1 MTTGTNNFLPFI
13 VKIILIQLALAFLT
27 LVAAKTQSLTHL
39 SFNSTLQLISYLSS
53 GLQKLLRY
61 FNGAGIVAFF
71 RIPLIWFGAGW
82 SSVSPTNSVLFTED
96 WKAALSPIS
105 AIKLVLSFFE

>member
-39 SFNSTLQLISYLSS
+39 SFKSTLQLISYLSS

-61 FNGAGIVAFF
+61 FNGVAIVAFF
-71 RIPLIWFGAGW
+71 RIRLIWFGAGW
-82 SSVSPTNSVLFTED
+82 SFVSPTNSVLFTED
-96 WKAALSPIS
+96 WKAALFPIS
-105 AIKLVLSFFE
+105 AIKLVLLFFE